1 MACVLTDGVGCLVR
15 RGMLGV
21 LALLPTTVSGESF
34 SLTVPATADI
44 FSAGHDAVPVTPNGG
59 GTLPP
64 SVVLPSG
71 TGRQVQFTS
80 VSGTVSFN
88 TDAAP
93 PQDIYRGQYNGPDGG
108 AVYWQDT
115 KPGNPWPNAY
125 TTDGTQP
132 GLLPPSEK
140 DTVTSFYLDTP
151 ADRRVM
157 FLTGVFTTA
166 SGPDGTAPSR
176 LDFSSTSTSVPG
188 GRSFTTLSPL
198 VDQLFYVGDGLTGE
212 GSGSLQTFIVP
223 DEATHLYLGL
233 IDGSRFIHGP
243 DFYDNNAGSFS
254 AQLVVVPE
262 PTSLMLSLFVRDL
275 RSPAFGCPYPSDFK
289 QANTTE
295 GIIGFLVHESQKAA
309 WLEAIRCRATAVST
323 HCGDSM
329 VCFICLRRPTSS

>member
-1 MACVLTDGVGCLVR
+1 MARQTLMVLRYAARAAILCIVG
-15 RGMLGV
+15 
-21 LALLPTTVSGESF
+21 LASPGAAGQGF
-34 SLTVPATADI
+34 SLSVPATADI
-44 FSAGHDAVPVTPNGG
+44 FAAGYDAVPITPNGG

-71 TGRQVQFTS
+71 TSRHIQFTGITGS
-80 VSGTVSFN
+80 VSFN
-88 TDAAP
+88 IDAAP

-108 AVYWQDT
+108 AVFWQDA

-125 TTDGTQP
+125 TTDGTEP

-140 DTVTSFYLDTP
+140 DTVTSFYLDMQAYGGISGMLLFEPTP

-166 SGPDGTAPSR
+166 SGPDGTAPPR

-188 GRSFTTLSPL
+188 GRSFTVLSPL

-212 GSGSLQTFIVP
+212 GGGSRQTFIVP

-254 AQLVVVPE
+254 VQGIVVPE
-262 PTSLMLSLFVRDL
+262 PAAGIMALF
-275 RSPAFGCPYPSDFK
+275 A
-289 QANTTE
+289 
-295 GIIGFLVHESQKAA
+295 GIAA
-309 WLEAIRCRATAVST
+309 AAA
-323 HCGDSM
+323 
-329 VCFICLRRPTSS
+329 LRRRRLNR

>member
-140 DTVTSFYLDTP
+140 DTVTSFYLDMQAAGGISGMLLFEETP

-262 PTSLMLSLFVRDL
+262 PPGFV
-275 RSPAFGCPYPSDFK
+275 
-289 QANTTE
+289 
-295 GIIGFLVHESQKAA
+295 IGVIGVVGGVACARFPGRRVSSMST
-309 WLEAIRCRATAVST
+309 IRCLARVVAA
-323 HCGDSM
+323 
-329 VCFICLRRPTSS
+329 